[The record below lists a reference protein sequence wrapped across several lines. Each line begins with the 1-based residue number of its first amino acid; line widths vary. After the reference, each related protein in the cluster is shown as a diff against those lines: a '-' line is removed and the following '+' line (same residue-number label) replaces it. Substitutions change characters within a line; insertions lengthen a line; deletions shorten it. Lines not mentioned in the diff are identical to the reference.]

1 MIPTLWSK
9 TLFFWR
15 FLYRNGTLAWN
26 GSKKFDPG
34 KFLDTVVGW
43 VIIEYTTELS
53 FEDSDLWCAFV
64 APKFSKLK
72 KPKICFDSSRLIKH
86 HGFSFMQV

>member
-1 MIPTLWSK
+1 M
-9 TLFFWR
+9 
-15 FLYRNGTLAWN
+15 AWN

-53 FEDSDLWCAFV
+53 FEDSL
-64 APKFSKLK
+64 L
-72 KPKICFDSSRLIKH
+72 
-86 HGFSFMQV
+86 